1 MTVLRSLLLAGIL
14 LIALSGCGGQESQ
27 SITIQARG
35 MSFTPGTVT
44 VRAGRAVSLRIIN
57 RDGYAHAFDLDEFD
71 IHAPLSAKETQNFS
85 FTPATPGRFPFY
97 CSSPGHQMAGMEGLL
112 IVEP

>member
-1 MTVLRSLLLAGIL
+1 MTVLRSYLLAGIL
-14 LIALSGCGGQESQ
+14 LIVLSGCGGQDSQ

-44 VRAGRAVSLRIIN
+44 VKAGHTVNLRIIN
-57 RDGYAHAFDLDEFD
+57 RDGYAHAFDLDAYD
-71 IHAPLSAKETQNFS
+71 IHSPMSAKETQNFS
-85 FTPATPGRFPFY
+85 FTPETPGRFSFY